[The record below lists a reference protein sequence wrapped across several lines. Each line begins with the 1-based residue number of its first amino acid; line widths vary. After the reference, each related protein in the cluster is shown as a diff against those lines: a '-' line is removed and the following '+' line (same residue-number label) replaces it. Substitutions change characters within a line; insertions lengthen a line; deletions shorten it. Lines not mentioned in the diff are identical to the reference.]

1 MWITYYTQSLLFL
14 KFAKKTIS
22 MNKTILKLAIPN
34 IISNITIPLLGLVD
48 MILMGHLGSATYIGA
63 IALGGTIFSVLYSF
77 FSFLRAGTTG
87 FTAQAYGSN
96 DKTETIYSLYRSICI
111 GIPIIILILT
121 LQNPIAKI
129 SQFLLDG
136 SDDVKSLALSYF
148 YIRIWAAPANI
159 MLYCLNGWFV
169 GMQNTKSPMFIAILI
184 NVFNI
189 IFSILFVIVLKQNVT
204 GVALGT
210 VLAQYSGLTLAI
222 ILLIKD
228 YRKYFIKIEKNILFD
243 FKKIKRFFKVNT
255 DLMIRSFLL
264 IISIAFFTNQSAK
277 LGDNILAIN
286 MILLQS
292 FYIFSYF
299 TDGFAYAGEAL
310 TGRFIGSKDAVSL
323 KKTIK
328 LLLIWGFSI
337 SIPFTI
343 LYGLFP
349 STFVKIISNDPN
361 ILEQIQPYYV
371 YMIIIPIITFAAFI
385 WDGIYIG
392 ATASKAV
399 RNTMIIASIFVF
411 LPAWYILVPSLENHG
426 LWIAFL
432 CFMLTRGIVMTLM
445 AKKNI
450 IQNVNNN

>member
-1 MWITYYTQSLLFL
+1 
-14 KFAKKTIS
+14 
-22 MNKTILKLAIPN
+22 MNRSILKLAIPN

-48 MILMGHLGSATYIGA
+48 MILMGHLGSASYIGA

-87 FTAQAYGSN
+87 FTAQALGSG
-96 DKTETIYSLYRSICI
+96 DKTETIYSLYRSLSI
-111 GIPIIILILT
+111 GVPIILFILIM
-121 LQNPIAKI
+121 QVPIAKI
-129 SQFLLDG
+129 STLLLDG
-136 SDDVKSLALSYF
+136 SDEVKSLAISYF

-159 MLYCLNGWFV
+159 LLYCLNGWFV
-169 GMQNTKSPMFIAILI
+169 GMQNTKIPMFIAILI
-184 NVFNI
+184 NVMNI
-189 IFSILFVIVLKQNVT
+189 VFSIFFVLVLKQNVT

-210 VLAQYSGLTLAI
+210 VIAQYSGLTLAI
-222 ILLIKD
+222 ILLIKN
-228 YRKYFIKIEKNILFD
+228 YKSYFIKIKKETLFD
-243 FKKIKRFFKVNT
+243 FNKIKRFFKVNT

-310 TGRFIGSKDAVSL
+310 VGKYIGSKDRNNLV
-323 KKTIK
+323 KVIR
-328 LLLIWGFSI
+328 LLLLWGFSI

-343 LYGLFP
+343 LYALFP
-349 STFVKIISNDPN
+349 STFVRIISDNPN
-361 ILEQIQPYYV
+361 ILMEVKPYYI
-371 YMIIIPIITFAAFI
+371 YMIVIPLITFAAFI

-392 ATASKAV
+392 ATASKAI
-399 RNTMIIASIFVF
+399 RNTMIIATIFIF
-411 LPAWYILVPSLENHG
+411 LPSWYLLTPKFGNHG

-432 CFMLTRGIVMTLM
+432 CFMTARGVAMTLM

-450 IQNVNNN
+450 IQTVKNQ

>member
-1 MWITYYTQSLLFL
+1 MYLLNL
-14 KFAKKTIS
+14 QKKLS

-111 GIPIIILILT
+111 SLPIIILILI

-129 SQFLLDG
+129 SSFLLDG
-136 SDDVKSLALSYF
+136 SEDVKALAISYF

-159 MLYCLNGWFV
+159 LLYCLNGWFV

-189 IFSILFVIVLKQNVT
+189 IFSIIFVIVLKQNVT

-210 VLAQYSGLTLAI
+210 VISQYCGLLLAI
-222 ILLIKD
+222 ILLIKN
-228 YRKYFIKIEKNILFD
+228 YKSYFIKIKKEILFD
-243 FKKIKRFFKVNT
+243 FNKIKRFFKVNT

-277 LGDNILAIN
+277 LGDEILAIN

-310 TGRFIGSKDAVSL
+310 VGRYIGSKDNDNL
-323 KKTIK
+323 KKVIRY
-328 LLLIWGFSI
+328 LLLWGFSI
-337 SIPFTI
+337 SIPFSI

-349 STFVKIISNDPN
+349 STFVKMISNSPE
-361 ILEQIQPYYV
+361 ILSQIQPYYI

-392 ATASKAV
+392 ATASKAI
-399 RNTMIIASIFVF
+399 RNTMIISSIFIF
-411 LPAWYILVPSLENHG
+411 LPTWYFLTPLLGNHG

-432 CFMLTRGIVMTLM
+432 CFMIARGAAMTFM

-450 IQNVNNN
+450 IQNVNNY

>member
-1 MWITYYTQSLLFL
+1 
-14 KFAKKTIS
+14 

-48 MILMGHLGSATYIGA
+48 MILMGHLDSPAYIGA

-121 LQNPIAKI
+121 LQNPIAQI
-129 SQFLLDG
+129 SSFLLDG
-136 SDDVKSLALSYF
+136 SDEVKTLAISYF
-148 YIRIWAAPANI
+148 YVRIWAAPANI
-159 MLYCLNGWFV
+159 LLYSLNGWFV
-169 GMQNTKSPMFIAILI
+169 GMQNTKIPMFIAILI
-184 NVFNI
+184 NVCNI
-189 IFSILFVIVLKQNVT
+189 ILSILFVIVLNQNVA

-210 VLAQYSGLTLAI
+210 VIAQYCGLSLAI
-222 ILLIKD
+222 ILLIKN
-228 YRKYFIKIEKNILFD
+228 YKSYFIRIKKDILFD
-243 FKKIKRFFKVNT
+243 FNKIKRFFKVNT

-264 IISIAFFTNQSAK
+264 MISIAFFTNQSAN
-277 LGDNILAIN
+277 LGDDILAIN

-292 FYIFSYF
+292 FYVFSYF

-310 TGRFIGSKDAVSL
+310 VGRYIGSKDNENL
-323 KKTIK
+323 KKVIK
-328 LLLIWGFSI
+328 LLLLWGFSI
-337 SIPFTI
+337 SIPFSI

-349 STFVKIISNDPN
+349 STFVRIISNNPD
-361 ILEQIQPYYV
+361 ILSQIKPYYI
-371 YMIIIPIITFAAFI
+371 YMTIIPVITFAAFI

-392 ATASKAV
+392 ATASKAI
-399 RNTMIIASIFVF
+399 RNTMIISSIFIFIPIWYF
-411 LPAWYILVPSLENHG
+411 LTPSLGNHG

-432 CFMLTRGIVMTLM
+432 CFMITRGLVMTIL
-445 AKKNI
+445 ANKNI
-450 IQNVNNN
+450 VQEVNNN

>member
-1 MWITYYTQSLLFL
+1 
-14 KFAKKTIS
+14 
-22 MNKTILKLAIPN
+22 MNRSILKLAIPN

-48 MILMGHLGSATYIGA
+48 MILMGHLGSASYIGA

-87 FTAQAYGSN
+87 FTAQALGSGN
-96 DKTETIYSLYRSICI
+96 KTETIYSLYRSLCI
-111 GIPIIILILT
+111 GIPIIIFIL
-121 LQNPIAKI
+121 LMQVPIAKI
-129 SQFLLDG
+129 SIFLLDG
-136 SDDVKSLALSYF
+136 SDEVKALAISYF

-169 GMQNTKSPMFIAILI
+169 GMQNTKTPMFIAILI
-184 NVFNI
+184 NVMNI
-189 IFSILFVIVLKQNVT
+189 IFSIFFVLVLKQNVT

-210 VLAQYSGLTLAI
+210 VIAQYAGLTLAI

-228 YRKYFIKIEKNILFD
+228 YKSYFIKIKKETLFD
-243 FKKIKRFFKVNT
+243 FNKIKRFFKVNT

-277 LGDNILAIN
+277 LGDNILAVN

-310 TGRFIGSKDAVSL
+310 VGKYIGSNDRNKLV
-323 KKTIK
+323 KVIR
-328 LLLIWGFSI
+328 LLLLWGFSI

-343 LYGLFP
+343 LYALFP
-349 STFVKIISNDPN
+349 STFVRIISDNPN
-361 ILEQIQPYYV
+361 ILTEVEPYYI
-371 YMIIIPIITFAAFI
+371 YMIVIPLITFAAFI

-392 ATASKAV
+392 ATASKAI
-399 RNTMIIASIFVF
+399 RNTMIIATILIFF
-411 LPAWYILVPSLENHG
+411 PSWYLLTPILGNHG

-432 CFMLTRGIVMTLM
+432 CFMTARGVAMTFM

-450 IQNVNNN
+450 IQTVKNQ

>member
-96 DKTETIYSLYRSICI
+96 DKTETIYSLYRSISI

-323 KKTIK
+323 RKTIK

>member
-1 MWITYYTQSLLFL
+1 
-14 KFAKKTIS
+14 
-22 MNKTILKLAIPN
+22 MNRSILKLAIPN

-48 MILMGHLGSATYIGA
+48 MILMGHLGSASYIGA

-87 FTAQAYGSN
+87 FTAQALGSGN
-96 DKTETIYSLYRSICI
+96 KTETIYSLYRSLCI
-111 GIPIIILILT
+111 GIPIIIFIL
-121 LQNPIAKI
+121 LMQVPIAKI
-129 SQFLLDG
+129 SIFLLDG
-136 SDDVKSLALSYF
+136 SDEVKALAISYF

-169 GMQNTKSPMFIAILI
+169 GMQNTKTPMFIAILI
-184 NVFNI
+184 NVMNI
-189 IFSILFVIVLKQNVT
+189 IFSIFFVLVLKQNVT

-210 VLAQYSGLTLAI
+210 VIAQYSGLALAI
-222 ILLIKD
+222 ALLIKD
-228 YRKYFIKIEKNILFD
+228 YKSYFIKIRKETLFD
-243 FKKIKRFFKVNT
+243 FNKIRRFFKVNT

-277 LGDNILAIN
+277 LGDDILAVN

-310 TGRFIGSKDAVSL
+310 VGKYIGSNDRDKLVKA
-323 KKTIK
+323 IR
-328 LLLIWGFSI
+328 LLLLWGLSI

-343 LYGLFP
+343 LYASFP
-349 STFVKIISNDPN
+349 STFVRIISDNPN
-361 ILEQIQPYYV
+361 ILTVVEPYYI
-371 YMIIIPIITFAAFI
+371 YMIVIPLITFAAFI

-392 ATASKAV
+392 ATASKAI
-399 RNTMIIASIFVF
+399 RNTMIIATIFIF
-411 LPAWYILVPSLENHG
+411 FPSWYLLTPKFGNHG
-426 LWIAFL
+426 LWISFL
-432 CFMLTRGIVMTLM
+432 CFMTARGVAMTFM

-450 IQNVNNN
+450 IQAVKNQ

>member
-189 IFSILFVIVLKQNVT
+189 LFSILFVIVLKQNVT

>member
-1 MWITYYTQSLLFL
+1 
-14 KFAKKTIS
+14 
-22 MNKTILKLAIPN
+22 MNREILKLAIPN

-48 MILMGHLGSATYIGA
+48 MILMGHLGSPAYIGA

-87 FTAQAYGSN
+87 FTAQALGSN
-96 DKTETIYSLYRSICI
+96 DNNEIIYSLYRSLCI
-111 GIPIIILILT
+111 GIPIITLILAM
-121 LQNPIAKI
+121 QVPIARL
-129 SQFLLDG
+129 SAFLLEG
-136 SDDVKSLALSYF
+136 SDEVKSLAIKYF

-169 GMQNTKSPMFIAILI
+169 GMQNTKIPMFIAILI

-189 IFSILFVIVLKQNVT
+189 IFSILFVLVLKQNVT

-210 VLAQYSGLTLAI
+210 VIAQYSGLTLAI
-222 ILLIKD
+222 LLLIKN
-228 YRKYFIKIEKNILFD
+228 YKSYFVKINKDVLLD
-243 FKKIKRFFKVNT
+243 FGKIKRFFKVNT

-286 MILLQS
+286 MIIMQS

-310 TGRFIGSKDAVSL
+310 VGKFVGSNDKENLIKS
-323 KKTIK
+323 IK
-328 LLLIWGFSI
+328 LLLLWGFSI

-343 LYGLFP
+343 LYALFP
-349 STFVKIISNDPN
+349 STFVRIISDNPN
-361 ILEQIQPYYV
+361 ILSEVEPYYI
-371 YMIIIPIITFAAFI
+371 YMILIPIITFAAFI
-385 WDGIYIG
+385 WDGVYIG
-392 ATASKAV
+392 ATASKAI
-399 RNTMIIASIFVF
+399 RNTMIIATIFVF
-411 LPAWYILVPSLENHG
+411 IPAWYFLVPQFENHG

-432 CFMLTRGIVMTLM
+432 CFMIARSVAMTFM
-445 AKKNI
+445 AKRNI
-450 IQNVNNN
+450 IQSVKNN

>member
-1 MWITYYTQSLLFL
+1 
-14 KFAKKTIS
+14 
-22 MNKTILKLAIPN
+22 MNRSILKLAIPN

-48 MILMGHLGSATYIGA
+48 MILMGHLGSASYIGA

-87 FTAQAYGSN
+87 FTAQALGSGN
-96 DKTETIYSLYRSICI
+96 KTETIYSLYRSLCI
-111 GIPIIILILT
+111 GIPIIIFILFM
-121 LQNPIAKI
+121 QVPIAKI
-129 SQFLLDG
+129 SIFLLDG
-136 SDDVKSLALSYF
+136 SDEVKALAISYF

-169 GMQNTKSPMFIAILI
+169 GMQNTKTPMFIAILI
-184 NVFNI
+184 NVMNI
-189 IFSILFVIVLKQNVT
+189 IFSIFFVLVLKQNVT

-210 VLAQYSGLTLAI
+210 VIAQYSGLTLAI

-228 YRKYFIKIEKNILFD
+228 YKSYFIKIKKETLFD
-243 FKKIKRFFKVNT
+243 FNKIKRFFKVNT

-277 LGDNILAIN
+277 LGDNILAVN

-310 TGRFIGSKDAVSL
+310 VGKYIGSNDRNKLV
-323 KKTIK
+323 KVIR
-328 LLLIWGFSI
+328 LLLLWGFSI

-343 LYGLFP
+343 LYALFP
-349 STFVKIISNDPN
+349 STFVRIISDNPN
-361 ILEQIQPYYV
+361 ILTEVEPYYI
-371 YMIIIPIITFAAFI
+371 YMIVIPLITFAAFI

-392 ATASKAV
+392 ATASKAI
-399 RNTMIIASIFVF
+399 RNTMIIATILIFF
-411 LPAWYILVPSLENHG
+411 PSWYLLTPILGNHG

-432 CFMLTRGIVMTLM
+432 CFMTARGVAMTFM

-450 IQNVNNN
+450 IQTVKNQ

>member
-169 GMQNTKSPMFIAILI
+169 GMQNTKNPMFIAILI

>member
-1 MWITYYTQSLLFL
+1 
-14 KFAKKTIS
+14 
-22 MNKTILKLAIPN
+22 MNKSILKLAIPN

-48 MILMGHLGSATYIGA
+48 MILMGHIGSSVYIGA

-87 FTAQAYGSN
+87 FTAQAYGSKDN
-96 DKTETIYSLYRSICI
+96 IETIYSLYRSISI
-111 GIPIIILILT
+111 GIPIIILILA
-121 LQNPIAKI
+121 LQIPIANLSKI
-129 SQFLLDG
+129 LLDG
-136 SDDVKSLALSYF
+136 SDDVKNLAITYF
-148 YIRIWAAPANI
+148 YVRIWAAPANI
-159 MLYCLNGWFV
+159 LLYCLNGWFV
-169 GMQNTKSPMFIAILI
+169 GMQNTKIPMLIAIII

-189 IFSILFVIVLKQNVT
+189 IFSIIFVLILNQDVK

-210 VLAQYSGLTLAI
+210 VISQYCGLSLAI
-222 ILLIKD
+222 ILLIKN
-228 YRKYFIKIEKNILFD
+228 YKSYFIKIDKNILFD
-243 FKKIKRFFKVNT
+243 FSKIKRFFKVNT

-310 TGRFIGSKDAVSL
+310 VGKFIGSNDRESL
-323 KKTIK
+323 RKVIR

-337 SIPFTI
+337 SVPFTI
-343 LYGLFP
+343 LYALFP
-349 STFVKIISNDPN
+349 STFVRIISDNPE
-361 ILEQIQPYYV
+361 ILSEVRPYYI
-371 YMIIIPIITFAAFI
+371 YMIIIPLITFAAFI

-392 ATASKAV
+392 ATASKAI
-399 RNTMIIASIFVF
+399 RNTMIISTIFIF
-411 LPAWYILVPSLENHG
+411 IPAWYILTPLYSNHG
-426 LWIAFL
+426 LWCAFL
-432 CFMLTRGIVMTLM
+432 CFMVARGAAMSVM

-450 IQNVNNN
+450 IETTKNQ

>member
-1 MWITYYTQSLLFL
+1 
-14 KFAKKTIS
+14 
-22 MNKTILKLAIPN
+22 MNREILKLAIPN

-48 MILMGHLGSATYIGA
+48 MILMGHLGSPAYIGA

-87 FTAQAYGSN
+87 FTAQALGSN
-96 DKTETIYSLYRSICI
+96 DNNEIIYSLYRSLCI
-111 GIPIIILILT
+111 GIPIIILILAM
-121 LQNPIAKI
+121 QVPIARL
-129 SQFLLDG
+129 SAFLLEG
-136 SDDVKSLALSYF
+136 SDEVKSLAIKYF

-169 GMQNTKSPMFIAILI
+169 GMQNTKIPMFIAILI

-189 IFSILFVIVLKQNVT
+189 IFSILFVLVLKQNVT

-210 VLAQYSGLTLAI
+210 VIAQYSGLTLAI
-222 ILLIKD
+222 LLLIKN
-228 YRKYFIKIEKNILFD
+228 YKSYFVKINKDVLLD
-243 FKKIKRFFKVNT
+243 FGKIKRFFKVNT

-286 MILLQS
+286 MIIMQS

-310 TGRFIGSKDAVSL
+310 VGKFVGSNDKENLIKS
-323 KKTIK
+323 IK
-328 LLLIWGFSI
+328 LLLLWGFSI

-343 LYGLFP
+343 LYALFP
-349 STFVKIISNDPN
+349 STFVRIISDNPN
-361 ILEQIQPYYV
+361 ILSEVEPYYI
-371 YMIIIPIITFAAFI
+371 YMILIPIITFAAFI
-385 WDGIYIG
+385 WDGVYIG
-392 ATASKAV
+392 ATASKAI
-399 RNTMIIASIFVF
+399 RNTMIIATIFVF
-411 LPAWYILVPSLENHG
+411 IPAWYFLVPQFENHG

-432 CFMLTRGIVMTLM
+432 CFMIARSVAMTFM
-445 AKKNI
+445 AKRNI
-450 IQNVNNN
+450 IQSVKNN

>member
-1 MWITYYTQSLLFL
+1 
-14 KFAKKTIS
+14 
-22 MNKTILKLAIPN
+22 MNREILKLAIPN

-48 MILMGHLGSATYIGA
+48 MILMGHLGSAVYIGA

-87 FTAQAYGSN
+87 FTAQALGSN
-96 DKTETIYSLYRSICI
+96 NKTEIIYSLYRSLCI
-111 GIPIIILILT
+111 GIPIIILILS
-121 LQNPIAKI
+121 LQVPIAKLSSI
-129 SQFLLDG
+129 LLDG
-136 SDDVKSLALSYF
+136 SDEVKTLAIKYF

-159 MLYCLNGWFV
+159 LLYCFNGWFV
-169 GMQNTKSPMFIAILI
+169 GMQNTKIPMFIAILI
-184 NVFNI
+184 NVMNI
-189 IFSILFVIVLKQNVT
+189 IFSIFFVIILKQNVT

-210 VLAQYSGLTLAI
+210 VIAQYSGLTLAI
-222 ILLIKD
+222 VLLIRNYKS
-228 YRKYFIKIEKNILFD
+228 YFIKINKEILFD
-243 FKKIKRFFKVNT
+243 FSKIKRFFKVNT

-310 TGRFIGSKDAVSL
+310 VGKFIGSKDRNNL
-323 KKTIK
+323 IK
-328 LLLIWGFSI
+328 SIRLLLMWGFSI

-343 LYGLFP
+343 LYALFP
-349 STFVKIISNDPN
+349 STFVKIISDNPN
-361 ILEQIQPYYV
+361 ILTEIKPYYI
-371 YMIIIPIITFAAFI
+371 YMIIIPLITFAAFI

-392 ATASKAV
+392 ATASKAI
-399 RNTMIIASIFVF
+399 RNTMIISSIFIF
-411 LPAWYILVPSLENHG
+411 LPAWFFLVPRFENHG

-432 CFMLTRGIVMTLM
+432 CFMIARGIAMTLM
-445 AKKNI
+445 AKRNI
-450 IQNVNNN
+450 IQSVKTN